1 MNAVSSMK
9 FIFALV
15 SSLAMASPLAA
26 QGLFDPVVFVNDDV
40 VTEYE
45 VQQRTT
51 FLRLLN
57 SPGSSRRDVVE
68 TLINERLQ
76 AQAIAAAGLEL
87 SDEGLQ
93 AGIEEFVGRTNLTP
107 DQFLSALA
115 DGGVA
120 EETFRNFVEVGIAW
134 RDLIGSRFGARV
146 QISEAEIDRALG
158 SAGGTSGIRV
168 LVSEIIIPAPPD
180 RKADVDELALEIAA
194 ATSTEEFSNYAREFS
209 ATASRDAGGRLPWQE
224 LSNLPPVL
232 RPILLSLA
240 PGEITD
246 PLSIPNAV
254 ALFQLRDIEETGTP
268 TREYAAIE
276 YAAYYIPGGR
286 SPAGLDAAA
295 KLRAKV
301 DVCDDLYAVAQGQP
315 EEVLERGSRPPSE
328 IPQDIAIELSKLDP
342 GEVSTALT
350 RANGETLVFLMMCGR
365 TAAVNEDVAREQ
377 VAASLRSSRINA
389 YADGFLDQLRADAL
403 IVTP

>member
-9 FIFALV
+9 FVIAFVA
-15 SSLAMASPLAA
+15 AMAVTPPVAA
-26 QGLFDPVVFVNDDV
+26 QGLFDPVVLVNDAV

-45 VQQRTT
+45 VNQRIT

-57 SPGSSRRDVVE
+57 APGSSRQAVID

-76 AQAIAAAGLEL
+76 AQAIAAVGLEL
-87 SDEGLQ
+87 TEEDIE
-93 AGIEEFVGRTNLTP
+93 AGIEEFAGRTSLTK
-107 DQFLSALA
+107 DQFVAALA

-120 EETFRNFVEVGIAW
+120 EESFRDFVEVGIAW
-134 RDLIGSRFGARV
+134 RELIGARFGGRV

-158 SAGGTSGIRV
+158 TAGGTSGVRV
-168 LVSEIIIPAPPD
+168 LVSEIIIPAPPEQ
-180 RKADVDELALEIAA
+180 KAEVDELAQQI
-194 ATSTEEFSNYAREFS
+194 ATSTSIEEFSSYAREFS
-209 ATASRDAGGRLPWQE
+209 ATASREAGGRLPWQE
-224 LSNLPPVL
+224 LNNLPPVL

-240 PGEITD
+240 PGDVTD

-286 SPAGLDAAA
+286 TPAGLAAA
-295 KLRAKV
+295 EKVRAQV
-301 DVCDDLYAVAQGQP
+301 DVCDDLYGVAQGQP
-315 EEVLERGSRPPSE
+315 EEVLERGSKPPSE

-342 GEVSTALT
+342 GEVSTTLT

-365 TAAVNEDVAREQ
+365 TSAVNEDVARED
-377 VAASLRSSRINA
+377 VAGALRSSRINA
-389 YADGFLDQLRADAL
+389 YAEGFLDQLRADAR

>member
-1 MNAVSSMK
+1 MK
-9 FIFALV
+9 FVIAFVAAV
-15 SSLAMASPLAA
+15 AVTPPVAA
-26 QGLFDPVVFVNDDV
+26 QGLFDPVVLVNDTV

-45 VQQRTT
+45 VNQRIT

-57 SPGSSRRDVVE
+57 APGSSRQAVID

-76 AQAIAAAGLEL
+76 AQAIAAVGLEL
-87 SDEGLQ
+87 TEEDIE
-93 AGIEEFVGRTNLTP
+93 AGIEEFAGRTSLTK
-107 DQFLSALA
+107 DQFVAALA

-120 EETFRNFVEVGIAW
+120 EESFRDFVEVGIAW
-134 RDLIGSRFGARV
+134 RELIGARFGGRV

-158 SAGGTSGIRV
+158 TAGGTSGVRV
-168 LVSEIIIPAPPD
+168 LVSEIIIPAPPEQ
-180 RKADVDELALEIAA
+180 KAEVDELAQQI
-194 ATSTEEFSNYAREFS
+194 ATSTSIEEFSSYAREFS
-209 ATASRDAGGRLPWQE
+209 ATASREAGGRLPWQE
-224 LSNLPPVL
+224 LNNLPPVL

-240 PGEITD
+240 PGDVTD

-286 SPAGLDAAA
+286 TPAGLAAA
-295 KLRAKV
+295 EKVRAQV
-301 DVCDDLYAVAQGQP
+301 DVCDDLYGVAQGQP
-315 EEVLERGSRPPSE
+315 EEVLERGSKPPSE

-342 GEVSTALT
+342 GEVSTTLT

-365 TAAVNEDVAREQ
+365 TSAVNEDVARED
-377 VAASLRSSRINA
+377 VAGALRSSRINA
-389 YADGFLDQLRADAL
+389 YAEGFLDQLRADAR